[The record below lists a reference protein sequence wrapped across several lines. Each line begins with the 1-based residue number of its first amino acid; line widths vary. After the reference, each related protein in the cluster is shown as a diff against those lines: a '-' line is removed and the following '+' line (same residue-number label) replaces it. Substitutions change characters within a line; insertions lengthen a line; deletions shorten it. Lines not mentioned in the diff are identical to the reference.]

1 MFLDKK
7 EKRSMNPIT
16 SQNRINEG
24 TNIIGDIQSKGFFR
38 IDGTIEGNVSTP
50 SKVVLGKTGVI
61 KGTLTCEDADI
72 EGRIIGKLNINNI
85 LSLRATAFIEGDV
98 VAGKL
103 AVEPGATFNA
113 SCMMKG
119 SKKTSEEVLS
129 LVNNKEIIKSQN
141 HPFDRAQRI
150 QKKSE
155 QPS

>member
-1 MFLDKK
+1 MFSDKK
-7 EKRSMNPIT
+7 EKRSVNPIT

-24 TNIIGDIQSKGFFR
+24 TSIIGDIQSIGFFR
-38 IDGTIEGNVSTP
+38 IDGIIEGNVSTP
-50 SKVVLGKTGVI
+50 SKVVLGKTGLI

-72 EGRIIGKLNINNI
+72 EGKIIGKLNINNT

-113 SCMMKG
+113 SCVMKG
-119 SKKTSEEVLS
+119 SKTSSQEVSS
-129 LVNNKEIIKSQN
+129 LVRDKETKQSQN